1 VPVAVLSVW
10 QGFDR
15 LRLDQENV
23 RENLRQSA
31 YAAASDE
38 LNVFIKAEQLLR
50 TLSSE
55 ASIRAGDAGCQA
67 RLRQA
72 LEGSKFFGNLGRVS
86 ADGRILCTAIV
97 PARPTDPKQSPWWNE
112 VQSAREFMIGGPIV
126 SRALGREV
134 LAGVLPLSKAD
145 GSFDGTIGVA
155 IDVSW
160 LEFVQ
165 RHKNLPRGAV
175 VGLFDKAGHVVASN
189 NMDVANQVFAQGA
202 NPVRGSD
209 SLLSATGPKDEAW
222 SLSIAPIIRRD
233 FFVGFAMP
241 SGHLF
246 RFTYVHVTVDLLLPF
261 LMVGLASLAIWSA
274 TDQLALRWIGL
285 LQRMAAAYRGGHYS
299 LRPQALRAAP
309 REFRALG
316 ETMTD
321 MAQAVQERDR
331 KLRDAVDQKAL
342 LIKEVHHRVKN
353 NLQIVMSLL
362 SLQSSRLKDPTAR
375 DAIDQARMRVNA
387 LALVHRMIYELD
399 RDGMVDLKPLL
410 AEVVEQL
417 HHGFGG
423 DRRGL
428 QLKVEAVTFS
438 ADADTAIPLTL
449 FSIEALTNAYKY
461 AFPQTSDTGTIFVTL
476 SRPSEGR
483 LCLSI
488 ADNGRG
494 TDGSSEEESTGSRL
508 MTALANQVG
517 GEVKVGPRDG
527 GGTVVEL
534 NFPESLKTA
543 AAAGPAT
550 SVKEAAPAE
559 DVSRGEAVAAS

>member
-1 VPVAVLSVW
+1 MLSVW

-15 LRLDQENV
+15 LRLDQENI

-50 TLSSE
+50 TLSLE
-55 ASIRAGDAGCQA
+55 ASIRAGDAACQA

-72 LEGSKFFGNLGRVS
+72 IEGAKFFANLGRVS
-86 ADGRILCTAIV
+86 ADGQILCTAITAAQ
-97 PARPTDPKQSPWWNE
+97 PNDPRQSPWWNE
-112 VQSAREFMIGGPIV
+112 VQTSRAFMIGGPIR

-134 LAGVLPLSKAD
+134 LAGVLPLAKAD
-145 GSFDGTIGVA
+145 GSFDGTVGVA
-155 IDVSW
+155 VDISW
-160 LEFVQ
+160 LEYVQ
-165 RHKNLPRGAV
+165 RHKNLPSGAV
-175 VGLFDKAGHVVASN
+175 VGLFDKRGHVVASN
-189 NMDVANQVFAQGA
+189 NMDVAKLVFAKGA
-202 NPVRGSD
+202 SPARGND
-209 SLLSATGPKDEAW
+209 NLLSATGPQGEAW
-222 SLSIAPIIRRD
+222 SLAIAPIIRRD

-241 SGHLF
+241 SAHLF

-261 LMVGLASLAIWSA
+261 LMVGLASLAIWTA

-285 LQRMAAAYRGGHYS
+285 LQRMAAAYRGGHYA
-299 LRPQALRAAP
+299 LRPLALRAAP

-316 ETMTD
+316 ETMTN
-321 MAQAVQERDR
+321 MAQTVQERDR
-331 KLRDAVDQKAL
+331 KLRDAVDQQAV

-362 SLQSSRLKDPTAR
+362 SLQSSKLKDPAAR

-387 LALVHRMIYELD
+387 LAIVHRMIYELD
-399 RDGMVDLKPLL
+399 RDGLVDMKPLL

-417 HHGFGG
+417 HHGLGG

-428 QLKVEAVTFS
+428 NLKVDAVNFN

-461 AFPQTSDTGTIFVTL
+461 AFPQTSGTGTIFVTL
-476 SRPSEGR
+476 SQPSDGR
-483 LCLSI
+483 LSLSI

-494 TDGSSEEESTGSRL
+494 SENAEEESTGSRL
-508 MTALANQVG
+508 MSALANQVG
-517 GEVKVGPRDG
+517 GEVSIKPRDG

-534 NFPESLKTA
+534 SFPQSLKAASSAGGEDKPQDATSA
-543 AAAGPAT
+543 AAA
-550 SVKEAAPAE
+550 S
-559 DVSRGEAVAAS
+559 